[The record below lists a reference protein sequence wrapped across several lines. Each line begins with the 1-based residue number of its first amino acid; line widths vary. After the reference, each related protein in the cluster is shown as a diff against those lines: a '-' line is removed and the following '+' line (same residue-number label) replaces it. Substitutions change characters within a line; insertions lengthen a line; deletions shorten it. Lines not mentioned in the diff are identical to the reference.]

1 VTQIKDDLT
10 MEQLQTVM
18 SYVKQG
24 ESTYADVVETV
35 HTAPRRPENVFYR
48 DIGHGRRM
56 WARRASGK
64 ELFGRF
70 AAR

>member
-1 VTQIKDDLT
+1 MTQIKDDRT

-24 ESTYADVVETV
+24 ESAYADVVETV
-35 HTAPRRPENVFYR
+35 HTAPLTPENVFCR
-48 DIGHGRRM
+48 DIGHGRRK
-56 WARRASGK
+56 WARRALGK